1 MSIKKICDIIGNG
14 NEYFTGTEIMDQLHK
29 AGYVVAP
36 RKPNK
41 AMIER
46 GQMKP
51 ATVYGCAWHDA
62 NTLTVHETILVLGDK
77 SGPGM
82 WFGAFSEGAD
92 DESCEGVN
100 VKLDRISIERLHKQ
114 LGAWLSSSDRSLK
127 K

>member
-1 MSIKKICDIIGNG
+1 
-14 NEYFTGTEIMDQLHK
+14 
-29 AGYVVAP
+29 
-36 RKPNK
+36 
-41 AMIER
+41 
-46 GQMKP
+46 MKP

-82 WFGAFSEGAD
+82 WFSAFSEGAD
-92 DESCEGVN
+92 DESCEVVN